1 VDNNREH
8 KETVFLGSGWAF
20 PVSFSVDNHQ
30 VSLSANETNINESI
44 NVILNTRKGERTLEA
59 NFGSGIQ
66 QFMFRKIDNTLKGEI
81 IETIRFALL
90 RYEPRILVQDVKVA
104 STDVSNGKIEILISY
119 IYSKT
124 NTRHNYV
131 FPFYLKEGTNLDRKK

>member
-1 VDNNREH
+1 MDNTEQ

-30 VSLSANETNINESI
+30 LSLSANETNINESI

-59 NFGSGIQ
+59 NFGSGLQ
-66 QFMFRKIDNTLKGEI
+66 QYMFRKIDSTLKGEI

-104 STDVSNGKIEILISY
+104 STDVLNRKIEILISY

>member
-1 VDNNREH
+1 MDNKEH
-8 KETVFLGSGWAF
+8 TKTVFLGSGWAF

-30 VSLSANETNINESI
+30 LSLSANETNINESI

-81 IETIRFALL
+81 IETIKFALL

-104 STDVSNGKIEILISY
+104 STDVLNGKIEILISY
-119 IYSKT
+119 IYSQT

>member
-1 VDNNREH
+1 MDNSAPND
-8 KETVFLGSGWAF
+8 TAFLGSGWAF
-20 PVSFSVDNHQ
+20 PVSFSADNHQ
-30 VSLSANETNINESI
+30 LNLSANETNINESI

-59 NFGSGIQ
+59 EFGSGIQ
-66 QFMFRKIDNTLKGEI
+66 QFMFKKIDSSLKGEI
-81 IETIRFALL
+81 IETIKFALL
-90 RYEPRILVQDVKVA
+90 KYEPRILVQDVRVA
-104 STDVSNGKIEILISY
+104 STDIVNGTIEILISY